1 MSSDHFSLD
10 VDLESLRAAQR
21 WLGTMAAHLKSEAPK
36 IGNAPDKLGSWTGPA
51 ATKLK
56 AEMTNMGVTLN
67 TFDDKFLT
75 ARDAVK
81 TFADAVEVFK
91 NETLPSYN
99 TKWTN
104 ANNNAAAQIK
114 KAEAD
119 LPEDEVGAQ
128 RGNIATG
135 LRYTLQGLSYSY
147 AEEKQALET
156 KAKTLGTTLAGLTT
170 VKVPDSVITNFTSN
184 GGSGR
189 KITWTDKDGK
199 KFPPDLDA
207 NAHLGLM
214 SISEDSD
221 QQDAGEALAAE
232 INKMDRP
239 VSAEDAKKLA
249 DAMNSDSEAF
259 RAGFINALDPKKLA
273 GLHEQIGNWP
283 TNDETSKAMG
293 ALLTAIAQTLSKGSR
308 TENQTNYPVITSKY
322 DDLVKAYT
330 DIDDEYNPDAKA
342 MGYLRLSELI
352 AAGQLKPP
360 TWDSDL
366 LASITRKTIE
376 YEQEQVKIDQYWSW
390 GPAAGKIT
398 WTTKNAEMYDDTSEL
413 HNPYWGDPIVL
424 YFQAMEHD
432 TRAAQQVL
440 TNGTRDLDQKLSEY
454 LYGRNGHPG
463 NYGYALSKLLDS
475 ATQPV
480 GAGGKGTPEYISA
493 AVVADMVGHYGSHK
507 IGLNMQQGIVDILT
521 RHVHAVNHAGFPFDG
536 LVFAGDPKGITE
548 SQRINLAH
556 LDTKDLKNLLT
567 QVLELDYFSNEIAEK
582 KKPPQHAFPLYTQL
596 ALAQE
601 LAAKN
606 EVIEGAKTGDTLL
619 LETLVRDMSAAQER
633 SAQAFH
639 DALTGVGR
647 GKDQATADAQA
658 ALNFVLDQAK
668 KAAPTSKLGPGG
680 KAISSVT
687 LDQVQKLIVKG
698 LVPDT
703 DYLGEAGKDVSLEE
717 YRRQLTSLKLVKW
730 LDEAGTIPDDY
741 SPVKYAAE
749 NPEYSSFVRN
759 GEMIDPGELYRQRGT
774 SEAASE
780 RWNNFLRYY
789 RAKGRPWLAGLDLD
803 EQYTLGWLEAGG

>member
-36 IGNAPDKLGSWTGPA
+36 IGNAPDKLGSWKGPA

-147 AEEKQALET
+147 AEEKGALET

-239 VSAEDAKKLA
+239 ISAEDAKKLA

-283 TNDETSKAMG
+283 TNDKTSEAMG

-376 YEQEQVKIDQYWSW
+376 YEQEQVKIDKYWSW

-398 WTTKNAEMYDDTSEL
+398 WTTEAGTWFDDKKDT
-413 HNPYWGDPIVL
+413 HNPYWGDPLVL
-424 YFQAMEHD
+424 YFEAMQND
-432 TRAAQQVL
+432 TKAAQQVL
-440 TNGTRDLDQKLSEY
+440 TDGTSTLDQKISAY
-454 LYGRNGHPG
+454 LYERRAGHAG
-463 NYGYALSKLLDS
+463 NYGWALSELLKS
-475 ATQPV
+475 ATTPV
-480 GAGGKGTPEYISA
+480 GPGTEGSENWISA
-493 AVVADMVGHYGSHK
+493 AVVSDMVGHYGNHK
-507 IGLNMQQGIVDILT
+507 IGLNMQQAIVDILT
-521 RHVHAVNHAGFPFDG
+521 RHVQAVNHAGSGYVG
-536 LVFAGDPKGITE
+536 LVRAGNPNGVLPSDQIALA
-548 SQRINLAH
+548 NLDA
-556 LDTKDLKNLLT
+556 DDVKKLLT
-567 QVLELDYFSNEIAEK
+567 QVLQLDYYSNKLAEEK
-582 KKPPQHAFPLYTQL
+582 DPSKHSFPLYTQL

-606 EVIEGAKTGDTLL
+606 DVIAAAKSGDLTR
-619 LETLVRDMSAAQER
+619 LETAVNTLSQAQER
-633 SAQAFH
+633 TSQAFH
-639 DALTGVGR
+639 DALTGEGR
-647 GKDQATADAQA
+647 SRDQSTKDAQA
-658 ALNFVLDQAK
+658 ALNFVLGIAKDQV
-668 KAAPTSKLGPGG
+668 PTSKLGKPGEIVAG
-680 KAISSVT
+680 PT
-687 LDQVQKLIVKG
+687 LDKIQDLIVKG

-703 DYLGEAGKDVSLEE
+703 DYLGEAGKDVSIEE
-717 YRRQLTSLKLVKW
+717 YRRQMTSLKLVKW
-730 LDEAGTIPDDY
+730 LEEAGVVPEKY
-741 SPVKYAAE
+741 SPAAYAKD
-749 NPEYSSFVRN
+749 NPDFSSFVKN
-759 GEMIDPGELYRQRGT
+759 GKLIDPGELYRKRNSSPADT
-774 SEAASE
+774 D
-780 RWNNFLRYY
+780 RWNDFMHYY
-789 RAKGRPWLAGLDLD
+789 EDKGRPWLAGLDLD
-803 EQYTLGWLEAGG
+803 EQYTLGWLEER